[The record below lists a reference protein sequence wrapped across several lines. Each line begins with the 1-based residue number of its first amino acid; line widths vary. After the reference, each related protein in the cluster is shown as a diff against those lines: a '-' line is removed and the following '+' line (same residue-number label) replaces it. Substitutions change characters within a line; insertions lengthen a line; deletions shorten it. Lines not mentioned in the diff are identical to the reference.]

1 MESSGEKNVNFEF
14 KYEASVEFTVRI
26 SMPEVDREKGDAKSI
41 LAIIIKIT
49 EEGIFQF
56 CTRNGRIKQLYSRS
70 QFSVCELILI
80 KIEEVSDVEISFWSV
95 AAAQSLG
102 TGQGFKKCSCKTQ
115 CINKK
120 CFCFRNNVLCNS
132 KCHFSNPCYNK

>member
-49 EEGIFQF
+49 EEG
-56 CTRNGRIKQLYSRS
+56 
-70 QFSVCELILI
+70 
-80 KIEEVSDVEISFWSV
+80 
-95 AAAQSLG
+95 
-102 TGQGFKKCSCKTQ
+102 
-115 CINKK
+115 
-120 CFCFRNNVLCNS
+120 
-132 KCHFSNPCYNK
+132 FSNWAQETAA